1 MKKNKKSSGKA
12 LIPVLILLI
21 VIVVVVLFVTRGFKF
36 GIGNGNSMYP
46 DRQDNVKEVMATI
59 SEETSVTTVTTVT
72 VEYVEVTVH
81 ENTYIF
87 NNEVYELDDIKTLID
102 ALNQTA
108 YEYTVKI
115 TDDNASSKAYSQLL
129 TAFDENKIEYI
140 EMSE

>member
-21 VIVVVVLFVTRGFKF
+21 VIVVLVLFATHGFTF
-36 GIGNGNSMYP
+36 GKGNGASS
-46 DRQDNVKEVMATI
+46 DRQGNAKEVMATI
-59 SEETSVTTVTTVT
+59 SEESSVTTSAI
-72 VEYVEVTVH
+72 EYTDVTVH
-81 ENTYIF
+81 ENSYIF
-87 NNEVYELDDIKTLID
+87 NNEVYGFDDIKNLID

-108 YEYTVKI
+108 SEYTVKI